1 MVTRISNKHQN
12 ILQKLIRLPIGLK
25 KIKDETTRES
35 GFKFLQDNI
44 FLPNEG
50 YKLIAPEGRE
60 KDPMKIKGNHE
71 DYTKLFSTS
80 LDVFWYNGAF
90 HENSVINEALK
101 TKSTVKKVKENL
113 MPEILELCD
122 SVYEHVFSFAEDAQ
136 KSQKYHMEVR
146 KEQLY
151 SSKQYEVLTKDLPNY
166 LPQKNVLITT
176 TTPEVG
182 VTYFFLFE
190 EVTNPQ
196 GYGKEAITI
205 KVKGMLYFDKKF
217 ALIPTEHFQTRAVET
232 FKAKRDGVLS
242 IWSNNVGWFEKNCIN
257 PEQKRRYRHGSAE
270 LITDYL
276 LSAMYYLRCLNISQ
290 THPLIPKALVE
301 TSGVEPGVI
310 KENLKLKSNSD
321 LMFEP
326 KWKYTTIV
334 LRDVNPEHKDGPICS
349 PDPNKPKVGRAYHAV
364 NMHPRK
370 TQKGYTM
377 VRAHFRGDVSMGVI
391 AHEYE
396 IKTNGGKHDNN
407 ENNETH

>member
-44 FLPNEG
+44 SLPNKG

-60 KDPMKIKGNHE
+60 KDPMKIKGNYE
-71 DYTKLFSTS
+71 TS
-80 LDVFWYNGAF
+80 LDVFWYSGDFN
-90 HENSVINEALK
+90 ENSVINEALK

-122 SVYEHVFSFAEDAQ
+122 SIYEHVFSFAEDAQ

-151 SSKQYEVLTKDLPNY
+151 SSKQYEVLIKDLPNY

-176 TTPEVG
+176 TTPESG

-190 EVTNPQ
+190 EVANPQ

-205 KVKGMLYFDKKF
+205 KVKGMLYFDKRF
-217 ALIPTEHFQTRAVET
+217 AIIPTEHFQTRAVET
-232 FKAKRDGVLS
+232 FKDKTDGVLS

-257 PEQKRRYRHGSAE
+257 PEQKNGPEE

-276 LSAMYYLRCLNISQ
+276 LWATYYLRCLNISQ

-301 TSGVEPGVI
+301 TPGVEPGVI
-310 KENLKLKSNSD
+310 KENLKLKSNSG

-334 LRDVNPEHKDGPICS
+334 LRDVNPERKDGPICS
-349 PDPNKPKVGRAYHAV
+349 QDPNKPKVGRAYHAV

-407 ENNETH
+407 ENNETY